1 MVVHLN
7 EMVTTMLTALFP
19 RYHQRYLESPVADW
33 LTGFAEWLVSAGY
46 AHDAAHDHVRRLKQA
61 LEACG
66 SVTPDAVFSVAD
78 LTTMFTSARQQPLFR
93 GTQRAFE
100 RFLATRGR
108 LLVEPEHNRFSQL
121 FDAYRHHLLEM
132 RGLATTTI
140 NQHLS
145 TITVFLAEAVPA
157 GASLQDLSMQAVEQ
171 FVSAAGQRLKRQ
183 SLQHTVAQLRAFLR
197 FCHDRGELRKCLDII
212 DTPRTYRDELPPR
225 ALPWDL
231 VQKLLRSI
239 DRSRP
244 LGCRDHAI
252 LYLMAHYGLRPSE
265 IVTLTLASIDWANKT
280 LRVEQCKTRSLL
292 VLPLSDDAL
301 DVLKCYLRCGRP
313 SNAYPQLFLRGR
325 TPAGPIKHTAVCD
338 VYTNRAKRSGL
349 PLQGSSSYSLR
360 HAFAMRLLERGVGIK
375 TIGDLLGHHTLE
387 STCVYLRLQTEAL
400 REVGLPVPILA
411 SDGARRRS

>member
-1 MVVHLN
+1 VVFHFN
-7 EMVTTMLTALFP
+7 DVETTMFIDLFP

-33 LTGFAEWLVSAGY
+33 LTGFADWLVSAGY
-46 AHDAAHDHVRRLKQA
+46 AHDPAHDHVRRLKQV
-61 LEACG
+61 LEARG

-78 LTTMFTSARQQPLFR
+78 LTTMFTSARQQPLFH

-100 RFLATRGR
+100 RFLAARSR
-108 LLVEPEHNRFSQL
+108 LLVEPKHNRFTQL
-121 FDAYRHHLLEM
+121 LDAYRHHLLEM
-132 RGLATTTI
+132 RGLAATTI

-145 TITVFLAEAVPA
+145 TITVFLAETVPA
-157 GASLQDLSMQAVEQ
+157 DASLQDLSAQAIEQ
-171 FVSAAGQRLKRQ
+171 FVIAAGQRLKRQ

-197 FCHDRGELRKCLDII
+197 FCHDRGELRERLDIL

-244 LGCRDHAI
+244 LGCRDHAM

-265 IVTLTLASIDWANKT
+265 IVTLTLASIDWVNKT
-280 LRVEQCKTRSLL
+280 LRVEQRKTRSLL
-292 VLPLSDDAL
+292 VLPLSDEAL
-301 DVLKCYLRCGRP
+301 GVLKRYLRCGRP
-313 SNAYPQLFLRGR
+313 DSTYPQLFLRGR

-338 VYTNRAKRSGL
+338 VYENRAKRSGL

-360 HAFAMRLLERGVGIK
+360 HAFAMRLLERGVGINA
-375 TIGDLLGHHTLE
+375 IGDLLGHHTLE

-400 REVGLPVPILA
+400 REVGLPVPVLA
-411 SDGARRRS
+411 SDGARSRS